1 MSRIRALLLGFAAA
15 LIAAIAVPPAS
26 GSTFVRVDLDYLVAE
41 NSTIV
46 IGEAVEAHSYWN
58 EPGTLIL
65 TDVRVVVSEVLKG
78 KLDQPEVTVTLPGGK
93 VGDVASVVVGGAELI
108 PGKSYVLFLRQGSL
122 PGAAGVRTVSDHSQ
136 GVFEVRKTRD
146 GLRAVSQA
154 ARMGLVP
161 DFQGKAQPPGGA
173 EGMPFNAVVQSVR
186 ELVAQR
192 SGRREVK

>member
-1 MSRIRALLLGFAAA
+1 MSRMRPLLLGFAAA
-15 LIAAIAVPPAS
+15 LIVAGATPPAS
-26 GSTFVRVDLDYLVAE
+26 GSTFVRVDLDYLAAE
-41 NSTIV
+41 NSTII
-46 IGEAVEAHSYWN
+46 IGEVVDARSYWN

-65 TDVRVVVSEVLKG
+65 TDVRVLVAEVLKG
-78 KLDQPEVTVTLPGGK
+78 KLDDQEVTVTLPGGK

-108 PGKSYVLFLRQGSL
+108 PGKSYILFLRQGSL
-122 PGAAGVRTVSDHSQ
+122 PGAANVRTVSDHSQ

-161 DFQGKAQPPGGA
+161 DFRGNARPPGGV
-173 EGMPFNAVVQSVR
+173 EGLPFNAIVQSVR

-192 SGRREVK
+192 VGRREVK